1 MSSRTIVESLKNVFE
16 SWSNSLS
23 TIGEI
28 ISSFEDV
35 QLPKSFVKAVIT
47 SISNSNFLANIM
59 SLFLVAFSSNPDVA
73 DPAAG

>member
-16 SWSNSLS
+16 SWPNSLS

-28 ISSFEDV
+28 ISSFEAV
-35 QLPKSFVKAVIT
+35 QLPRSFVKAVIT
-47 SISNSNFLANIM
+47 SISNSNFLANTI